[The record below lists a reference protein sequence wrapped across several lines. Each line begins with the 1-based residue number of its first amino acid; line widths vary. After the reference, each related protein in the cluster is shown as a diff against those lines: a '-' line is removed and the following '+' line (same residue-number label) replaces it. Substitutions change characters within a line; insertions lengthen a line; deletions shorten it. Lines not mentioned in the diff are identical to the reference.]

1 MEILPTVRK
10 WLSSASSQS
19 YDSIS
24 QQTPDSLLEKARKGP
39 APSAEQ
45 EKSVMASIPSK
56 EYIPPTPVRP
66 FSEEIS
72 AAVREQYQK
81 FQQPKEVVRFL
92 SELAIDPTTY
102 IPASKGI
109 GITAA
114 GLGILTGLLKAG
126 TIVRSPSRLMP
137 NLKSQVGAFRPSGS
151 AISPLS
157 LIDVKADIQMSKK
170 WAARDDSP
178 DVLLASK
185 ISDRELQRYGTPEFL
200 LDSRLTSTQDELFE
214 RVSVR
219 PKTANDPA
227 RADYLQRRWTSKF
240 DDERLN
246 LEEDRKYLRGTME
259 DVTGHS
265 RDVRQEFG
273 PDYISHLP
281 MDIDDI
287 GYASGKVIKRVDE
300 LARIRKDLVSHVRAK
315 SDAVR
320 AGKDFYIADNKFV
333 NRDIGEAVRKYAD
346 DLEDSPLSPDQ
357 LSKKSLQQL
366 LMHADDIAKVK
377 AELLRK
383 EEESL
388 QKLPE
393 FTKAR
398 TATLQAEQ
406 GLPGGFVELK
416 QPADFGAE
424 TELLNHC
431 VGAGGYNGD
440 TKKYL
445 FQHHPISGREVIKN
459 EGSSFSQYKAA
470 RDRGDRRFF
479 SYRPEGQPVLTFEVG
494 TKYNEVSQIFGR
506 NNRPPTNAEEEMVIN
521 FVIDHLKPRDPPTL
535 TPYEDQ
541 I

>member
-1 MEILPTVRK
+1 MEILPSVRK

-19 YDSIS
+19 YDTA
-24 QQTPDSLLEKARKGP
+24 QQTPDSLLEKARKGSF
-39 APSAEQ
+39 PSDSPE
-45 EKSVMASIPSK
+45 EKSVMAPIPSK

-137 NLKSQVGAFRPSGS
+137 NLKSQVGAFRPSDS
-151 AISPLS
+151 VISPLA
-157 LIDVKADIQMSKK
+157 LTDVKALKAVAKELES
-170 WAARDDSP
+170 SGSLTG
-178 DVLLASK
+178 LLWNK
-185 ISDRELQRYGTPEFL
+185 ISNKELQKYGTPEFL
-200 LDSRLTSTQDELFE
+200 MDAKLRHTTDQAFKNIDLDVRRFGRFTPRSDNALELAQE
-214 RVSVR
+214 RMTGIR
-219 PKTANDPA
+219 DNLA
-227 RADYLQRRWTSKF
+227 YRRGQIHSIR
-240 DDERLN
+240 DERARSQAVGYGNSDARNIEDLDN
-246 LEEDRKYLRGTME
+246 LSFHTDALVQHTEDLAN
-259 DVTGHS
+259 
-265 RDVRQEFG
+265 VR
-273 PDYISHLP
+273 
-281 MDIDDI
+281 
-287 GYASGKVIKRVDE
+287 R
-300 LARIRKDLVSHVRAK
+300 LAVQHVRGKA
-315 SDAVR
+315 DAAR
-320 AGKDFYIADNKFV
+320 DGKDFYTVDPYAAGN
-333 NRDIGEAVRKYAD
+333 DIDKAVFHYAQ
-346 DLEDSPLSPDQ
+346 DLEFSPLSPDQ

-366 LMHADDIAKVK
+366 LIHADDVAKNK

-424 TELLNHC
+424 TEFLNHC
-431 VGAGGYNGD
+431 VGAGGYD
-440 TKKYL
+440 SATSKYK

-459 EGSSFSQYKAA
+459 EDSSFSQYKAR
-470 RDRGDRRFF
+470 RDRGDSRFF

-506 NNRPPTNAEEEMVIN
+506 NNRPPTNAEEEMIIN
-521 FVIDHLKPRDPPTL
+521 FVIDHLKPRDPPNKI
-535 TPYEDQ
+535 PYEDQ

>member
-19 YDSIS
+19 YDSVS
-24 QQTPDSLLEKARKGP
+24 QQTPDSLLEKARKGSF
-39 APSAEQ
+39 PSEEQ
-45 EKSVMASIPSK
+45 EKSVMAPIPSK

-126 TIVRSPSRLMP
+126 TIIRSPGRVGVD
-137 NLKSQVGAFRPSGS
+137 LKSQIGAFRPSGS
-151 AISPLS
+151 VISPLALTDIAEIKAGVDNTKLSS
-157 LIDVKADIQMSKK
+157 LLWNKLSKK
-170 WAARDDSP
+170 
-178 DVLLASK
+178 
-185 ISDRELQRYGTPEFL
+185 ELQKYGTPEFL
-200 LDSRLTSTQDELFE
+200 MDARLLHTTDPDFKERNLGIQKATPWGTDNALDDAQERMKGIRNDLAFYRTNLRDIKKASQLRRWPELFSYE
-214 RVSVR
+214 E
-219 PKTANDPA
+219 T
-227 RADYLQRRWTSKF
+227 DYLS
-240 DDERLN
+240 
-246 LEEDRKYLRGTME
+246 
-259 DVTGHS
+259 S
-265 RDVRQEFG
+265 
-273 PDYISHLP
+273 ISHAT
-281 MDIDDI
+281 DAIVRHTED
-287 GYASGKVIKRVDE
+287 
-300 LARIRKDLVSHVRAK
+300 LANVRRLAVQHVRGKA
-315 SDAVR
+315 DAAR
-320 AGKDFYIADNKFV
+320 DGKDFYTVDAYAAGD
-333 NRDIGEAVRKYAD
+333 DIDKAVFRYAQ
-346 DLEDSPLSPDQ
+346 DLEFSPLSPDQ

-366 LMHADDIAKVK
+366 LVHADDMAKNK

-424 TELLNHC
+424 TEFLNHC
-431 VGAGGYNGD
+431 VGAGGYDSATN
-440 TKKYL
+440 KYK

-459 EGSSFSQYKAA
+459 EDSSFSQYRKAM
-470 RDRGDRRFF
+470 DSGESRFF
-479 SYRPEGQPVLTFEVG
+479 SYRPEGVPELTVELDVR
-494 TKYNEVSQIFGR
+494 TRRAKQIHGKNDR
-506 NNRPPTNAEEEMVIN
+506 LPTVAEEYKVEDL
-521 FVIDHLKPRDPPTL
+521 FDHIHSI
-535 TPYEDQ
+535 TPWNPNL
-541 I
+541 

>member
-1 MEILPTVRK
+1 MEILPTVRA

-19 YDSIS
+19 YDSVS
-24 QQTPDSLLEKARKGP
+24 QQTPDALLEKARKGSV
-39 APSAEQ
+39 PSAEQ
-45 EKSVMASIPSK
+45 EKSVMAPIPSR

-66 FSEEIS
+66 FSEEIT

-92 SELAIDPTTY
+92 SELVIDPTTY

-126 TIVRSPSRLMP
+126 TIVRSPGRLMP
-137 NLKSQVGAFRPSGS
+137 NLESQIGAFRPSGS
-151 AISPLS
+151 VISPLS
-157 LIDVKADIQMSKK
+157 LKDAKADIQKAK
-170 WAARDDSP
+170 DWTARDNSP

-185 ISDRELQRYGTPEFL
+185 ISDKELQRYGTPEFL
-200 LDSRLTSTQDELFE
+200 LDSRLTSTQNELFE

-219 PKTANDPA
+219 PKTANDPT
-227 RADYLQRRWTSKF
+227 RSDYLQRRLTYQF
-240 DDERLN
+240 DDTRLG
-246 LEEDRKYLRGTME
+246 LEEDRKYLRGAME
-259 DVTGHS
+259 DAAGYS
-265 RDVRQEFG
+265 RDIRQEFG
-273 PDYISHLP
+273 QDYIGHLP
-281 MDIDDI
+281 MNIDDI
-287 GYASGKVIKRVDE
+287 GYASGKVIQRVDE
-300 LARIRKDLVSHVRAK
+300 LARTRKDLVSHVRAK

-333 NRDIGEAVRKYAD
+333 NQDIGDAIRKYAD
-346 DLEDSPLSPDQ
+346 DLDSSPLSPDQ

-366 LMHADDIAKVK
+366 LMHADDMAKVK
-377 AELLRK
+377 AEILRK
-383 EEESL
+383 ETESL
-388 QKLPE
+388 QSLPE

-424 TELLNHC
+424 TEFLNHC

-445 FQHHPISGREVIKN
+445 FQHHPISGREVLKN
-459 EGSSFSQYKAA
+459 SNSSYSKYKAA
-470 RDRGDRRFF
+470 MDRGDSRFF
-479 SYRPEGQPVLTFEVG
+479 SYRPEGKPQITIEVDTIDNRIRQIRGYKDREPTQEEFNAAFEF
-494 TKYNEVSQIFGR
+494 TQN
-506 NNRPPTNAEEEMVIN
+506 
-521 FVIDHLKPRDPPTL
+521 HLKPRDPPNKI
-535 TPYEDQ
+535 PYEDQ

>member
-1 MEILPTVRK
+1 M
-10 WLSSASSQS
+10 
-19 YDSIS
+19 
-24 QQTPDSLLEKARKGP
+24 
-39 APSAEQ
+39 AP
-45 EKSVMASIPSK
+45 IPSK
-56 EYIPPTPVRP
+56 EYVPPTPVRP

-137 NLKSQVGAFRPSGS
+137 NLKSQIGAFRPSGS
-151 AISPLS
+151 AISPLALTDVHEIANGVDNTKLSS
-157 LIDVKADIQMSKK
+157 LLWDKLSK
-170 WAARDDSP
+170 
-178 DVLLASK
+178 
-185 ISDRELQRYGTPEFL
+185 RELQKYGTPEFL
-200 LDSRLTSTQDELFE
+200 MDARLLHTTDPDFKEWNLGIQKATPWGTDNALDAAQGRITGIREDLAFYRNDLRDIKKTRASRL
-214 RVSVR
+214 
-219 PKTANDPA
+219 
-227 RADYLQRRWTSKF
+227 RRWHEISSQ
-240 DDERLN
+240 
-246 LEEDRKYLRGTME
+246 EEVNYLGN
-259 DVTGHS
+259 
-265 RDVRQEFG
+265 
-273 PDYISHLP
+273 ISHAT
-281 MDIDDI
+281 DSIVRHTED
-287 GYASGKVIKRVDE
+287 
-300 LARIRKDLVSHVRAK
+300 LANVRRLAVQHVRGKA
-315 SDAVR
+315 DAAR
-320 AGKDFYIADNKFV
+320 DGKDFYTVDAYAAGD
-333 NRDIGEAVRKYAD
+333 DIDKAVFRYAQ
-346 DLEDSPLSPDQ
+346 DLEFSPLSPDQ

-366 LMHADDIAKVK
+366 LVHADDVAKNK

-406 GLPGGFVELK
+406 GFPGGFVELK
-416 QPADFGAE
+416 HPADFGTE
-424 TELLNHC
+424 TEFLNHC
-431 VGAGGYNGD
+431 VGAGGYD
-440 TKKYL
+440 HATSKYK

-459 EGSSFSQYKAA
+459 EDSSFSQYKAR
-470 RDRGDRRFF
+470 RDRGDSRYF

-506 NNRPPTNAEEEMVIN
+506 NNRPPTNAEEEMIIN
-521 FVIDHLKPRDPPTL
+521 FVIDHLKPRDPPNKI
-535 TPYEDQ
+535 PYEDQ

>member
-10 WLSSASSQS
+10 WLSSVSSQS

-24 QQTPDSLLEKARKGP
+24 QQTPDSLLEKARKGSFP
-39 APSAEQ
+39 PEEQ
-45 EKSVMASIPSK
+45 EKSVMAPIPSK

-126 TIVRSPSRLMP
+126 TIVRSPSLHAP
-137 NLKSQVGAFRPSGS
+137 NLESQIGAFRPSGS
-151 AISPLS
+151 VISPLA
-157 LIDVKADIQMSKK
+157 LTDVKELKA
-170 WAARDDSP
+170 SP
-178 DVLLASK
+178 GESEASSSLTKLLWNK
-185 ISDRELQRYGTPEFL
+185 ISNKELQKYGTPEFL
-200 LDSRLTSTQDELFE
+200 MDARLLHTTDQVFKEGNLGIQKAAPGGTDNALDAAQGRMQGIENDLAFYRDSLRDIRKMRASRLSRAGDISSQEDANNLRAIRFNTDAI
-214 RVSVR
+214 VR
-219 PKTANDPA
+219 HTEDLANV
-227 RADYLQRRWTSKF
+227 RR
-240 DDERLN
+240 
-246 LEEDRKYLRGTME
+246 
-259 DVTGHS
+259 
-265 RDVRQEFG
+265 
-273 PDYISHLP
+273 
-281 MDIDDI
+281 
-287 GYASGKVIKRVDE
+287 
-300 LARIRKDLVSHVRAK
+300 LAVQHVRGKA
-315 SDAVR
+315 DAAR
-320 AGKDFYIADNKFV
+320 DGKDFYTVDAYAAGD
-333 NRDIGEAVRKYAD
+333 DIDKAVFRYAQ
-346 DLEDSPLSPDQ
+346 DLNLSPLSQDQ

-366 LMHADDIAKVK
+366 LVHADDMAKVK

-388 QKLPE
+388 KSLPE

-424 TELLNHC
+424 TEFLNHC
-431 VGAGGYNGD
+431 VGAGGYD
-440 TKKYL
+440 SATSKYK

-459 EGSSFSQYKAA
+459 SDSSYSKYKAA
-470 RDRGDRRFF
+470 LDSGESRFF
-479 SYRPEGQPVLTFEVG
+479 SYRPEGVPELTMEIDTRDFSIKQAYGKNDRQPT
-494 TKYNEVSQIFGR
+494 Q
-506 NNRPPTNAEEEMVIN
+506 EEFAKLQSLRWDLREG
-521 FVIDHLKPRDPPTL
+521 LL
-535 TPYEDQ
+535 E
-541 I
+541 

>member
-1 MEILPTVRK
+1 MEILPTVRA
-10 WLSSASSQS
+10 WLSSATSQS
-19 YDSIS
+19 YDSVS
-24 QQTPDSLLEKARKGP
+24 QQTPDSLLEKARKGSQEEEEEP
-39 APSAEQ
+39 
-45 EKSVMASIPSK
+45 EKSVMAPIPSK

-72 AAVREQYQK
+72 AAVREQYYK
-81 FQQPKEVVRFL
+81 FQQPAEVVKLL
-92 SELAIDPTTY
+92 SELAIDPTNY

-137 NLKSQVGAFRPSGS
+137 NLKSQIGAFRPSGS
-151 AISPLS
+151 VISPLA
-157 LIDVKADIQMSKK
+157 LKDAKADIQMAKD
-170 WAARDDSP
+170 WTARDNSP

-200 LDSRLTSTQDELFE
+200 LDSRLTSTQNELFE
-214 RVSVR
+214 KVSVR
-219 PKTANDPA
+219 PKTANDPT
-227 RADYLQRRWTSKF
+227 RSDYLQRRWTYQF
-240 DDERLN
+240 DDTRLG
-246 LEEDRKYLRGTME
+246 LEEDRKYLRGAME
-259 DVTGHS
+259 DARNAG
-265 RDVRQEFG
+265 DVLQGFG

-281 MDIDDI
+281 TNMEDI
-287 GYASGKVIKRVDE
+287 GYSSGKVIKRVDE
-300 LARIRKDLVSHVRAK
+300 LARTRKDLVSHVRAK

-320 AGKDFYIADNKFV
+320 AGKDFYIADNRFV
-333 NRDIGEAVRKYAD
+333 NQDIGEAIRKYAD
-346 DLEDSPLSPDQ
+346 DLDSSPLSPDQ

-366 LMHADDIAKVK
+366 LMHADDLAKSK
-377 AELLRK
+377 AEILRK

-424 TELLNHC
+424 TEFLNHC

-459 EGSSFSQYKAA
+459 SDSSFSQYKAA
-470 RDRGDRRFF
+470 MDSGESRFF
-479 SYRPEGQPVLTFEVG
+479 SYRPEGVPELTIEVRIKSKEIRQVYG
-494 TKYNEVSQIFGR
+494 KNDRSPTK
-506 NNRPPTNAEEEMVIN
+506 EELQKVRD
-521 FVIDHLKPRDPPTL
+521 FVDNKLGAPHDYFDPDDWIP
-535 TPYEDQ
+535 Q
-541 I
+541 